1 MAIKQLFY
9 IFINVAQES
18 AERIREMAEE
28 IKATP
33 SDQFVDLR
41 VDVDRRIE
49 EINQSLNDSQEED
62 TFMDKLK
69 AALVY
74 FTEGN
79 VYEGHEIADK
89 IIEMMDEIRSQ
100 TLDIPDKDTYKF
112 TDDSNKLD

>member
-1 MAIKQLFY
+1 
-9 IFINVAQES
+9 
-18 AERIREMAEE
+18 MAEE

-79 VYEGHEIADK
+79 VYEGQEIADK